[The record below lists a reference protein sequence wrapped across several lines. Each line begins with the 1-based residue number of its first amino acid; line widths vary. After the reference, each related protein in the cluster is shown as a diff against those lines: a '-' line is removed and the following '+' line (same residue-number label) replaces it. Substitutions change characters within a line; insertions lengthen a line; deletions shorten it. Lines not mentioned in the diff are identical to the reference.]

1 MTNLPCN
8 MVRFVSY
15 NSRGLNVNKRSYL
28 RSVLADCDILLL
40 QEHWLSEE
48 QLNCLNTLSTD
59 HMSVAVSGFEY
70 DHVLSS
76 RLYGRCAI
84 LWLKALFLT
93 TTLIFTHSRRIF
105 AMLFNGNGFSFFYL
119 CLHVI

>member
-15 NSRGLNVNKRSYL
+15 NSRGLNVNKQSYL

-59 HMSVAVSGFEY
+59 HMSVAVSGFEN
-70 DHVLSS
+70 DRVLSG
-76 RLYGRCAI
+76 RPYGGCSI
-84 LWLKALFLT
+84 LWRKALFLT
-93 TTLIFTHSRRIF
+93 ATPIFTHSRRTC
-105 AMLFNGNGFSFFYL
+105 AMLFNGNGKK
-119 CLHVI
+119 